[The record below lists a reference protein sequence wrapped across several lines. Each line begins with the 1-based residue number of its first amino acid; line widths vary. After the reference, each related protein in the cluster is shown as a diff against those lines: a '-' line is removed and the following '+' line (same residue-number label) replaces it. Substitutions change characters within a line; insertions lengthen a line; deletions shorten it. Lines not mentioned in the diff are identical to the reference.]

1 MRFTKQLAVAAIAL
15 AAACTHQVRPVP
27 HLLADSGDRL
37 PLRAKYYLAPTERA
51 RVHSDTY
58 FALGKA
64 HTWNIEIGEALA
76 TSFPQMLQTVFTSVA
91 AASGP
96 DDVQDADV
104 LLVPA
109 ISKFDVTGGD
119 FTSTIEIRVRLA
131 GSVPQ
136 AAIEEAFLGTPN
148 EGKAGTAWWGGVFG
162 GEGAL
167 RQSAEFAFD
176 DVMPK
181 IRARLKEVLA
191 RQSPRT

>member
-1 MRFTKQLAVAAIAL
+1 MQTKQLAIVAIAL
-15 AAACTHQVRPVP
+15 AAACTHQVKPVP
-27 HLLADSGDRL
+27 HPLADSGGLL

-51 RVHSDTY
+51 RIHSDSY
-58 FALGKA
+58 YALGKA

-96 DDVQDADV
+96 DDVKDADV

-109 ISKFDVTGGD
+109 INKFELTGGD

-131 GSVPQ
+131 GGMLQ
-136 AAIEEAFLGTPN
+136 TAIEEAFVGSPN
-148 EGKAGTAWWGGVFG
+148 EGKAGTAWGAGVFG
-162 GEGAL
+162 GESAL
-167 RQSAEFAFD
+167 RQSTEFAFD

-191 RQSPRT
+191 RQLPRT